1 MLARKLP
8 FVKALF
14 PSGARRIPLGLT
26 TLMEL
31 ETIMERSAVS
41 FQGRALQGD
50 RLSSGSVPRKAE
62 YSGFHQAVVEFK
74 RSLIE
79 NTLRQAEWNR
89 TRAAKFLGLQRTY
102 LLRLMRDLR
111 VKAPPPRRNG
121 RSLPDPAGARE
132 SREPERD

>member
-1 MLARKLP
+1 
-8 FVKALF
+8 
-14 PSGARRIPLGLT
+14 
-26 TLMEL
+26 
-31 ETIMERSAVS
+31 MERSAVS
-41 FQGRALQGD
+41 FQGRPLPGD
-50 RLSSGSVPRKAE
+50 RLSPESIPRKTE
-62 YSGFHQAVVEFK
+62 YSGFHLAVVEFK

-111 VKAPPPRRNG
+111 VKAQPPRRNG

-132 SREPERD
+132 SPEPKRD

>member
-1 MLARKLP
+1 
-8 FVKALF
+8 
-14 PSGARRIPLGLT
+14 
-26 TLMEL
+26 MEL
-31 ETIMERSAVS
+31 ETIMERSVIS
-41 FQGRALQGD
+41 FQGRPLPGD
-50 RLSSGSVPRKAE
+50 RLPPESVPRKTE

-79 NTLRQAEWNR
+79 STLCQAEWNR

-111 VKAPPPRRNG
+111 VKAPPPSRNG
-121 RSLPDPAGARE
+121 RGLTNPVGIRE